1 MQGILFYFSWVSTVR
16 TSTSANK
23 TGIYRMT
30 FIIEMFNGSMKRP
43 GFAVGA
49 VWQGFYKWE
58 TDRKAGRGHERPTMT
73 KREKYRILRAMLLKE
88 KNT

>member
-1 MQGILFYFSWVSTVR
+1 MQRILFYFSWVGTVC
-16 TSTSANK
+16 TSPSANK
-23 TGIYRMT
+23 TGIYRMS

-58 TDRKAGRGHERPTMT
+58 TDRKAGRGLGKTHND
-73 KREKYRILRAMLLKE
+73 KKGKVS
-88 KNT
+88 NTQGNAI